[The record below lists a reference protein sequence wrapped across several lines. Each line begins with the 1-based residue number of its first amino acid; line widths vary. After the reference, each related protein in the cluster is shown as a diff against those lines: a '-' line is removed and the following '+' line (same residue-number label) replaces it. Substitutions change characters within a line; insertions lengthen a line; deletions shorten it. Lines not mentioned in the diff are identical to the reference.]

1 MKIAHYD
8 QIITPEVGEP
18 AAGYGVNDVT
28 VRIHDDLKV
37 SILLLDDGDA
47 KGAVLSYD
55 LLGLDET
62 FIRKIRKNVAAQLG
76 CPETNVI
83 LRNRAAPPRDAAQ
96 SGPADGSFPVRTG

>member
-37 SILLLDDGDA
+37 SILLLDDGET
-47 KGAVLSYD
+47 KGAVLGYD
-55 LLGLDET
+55 LLGLDA
-62 FIRKIRKNVAAQLG
+62 I
-76 CPETNVI
+76 
-83 LRNRAAPPRDAAQ
+83 
-96 SGPADGSFPVRTG
+96 

>member
-8 QIITPEVGEP
+8 QVITPEVGEP

-47 KGAVLSYD
+47 KGAVLGYD
-55 LLGLDET
+55 LLGLDEP
-62 FIRKIRKNVAAQLG
+62 FVRKIRKMS
-76 CPETNVI
+76 PHSW
-83 LRNRAAPPRDAAQ
+83 D
-96 SGPADGSFPVRTG
+96 VRKQM